1 MKKILLVLLAA
12 VCCAP
17 AYAAQDEA
25 LNFYQR
31 QALMRGDGSRAD
43 RAFASALARETKL
56 WAAQHPQNDELKTA
70 LLMQADYNLIKIKRN
85 PTFMERLKQVRKF
98 AAAL

>member
-43 RAFASALARETKL
+43 RAFASALAPIIQDSKKL
-56 WAAQHPQNDELKTA
+56 FAAQSPPQASPEQPTA
-70 LLMQADYNLIKIKRN
+70 GHRLSNLFV
-85 PTFMERLKQVRKF
+85 PH
-98 AAAL
+98 